1 MILPSKAPD
10 PSRLVHPDIFEPL
23 VVDLR
28 GDRPGRPYRAG
39 RPPSSWKPHNHRAIA
54 LEGVEL
60 VYITGRCF
68 EFDFETKGHLIDFN
82 FGDSPSMMRVNSDR
96 QSIWQFRPYTTSF
109 APAGTTLYRHALER
123 DDSDADHRLIALN
136 IAPDYLNTLAC
147 DILDGRELGF
157 VAMSPPERW
166 EKLDRIQSGL
176 LALFQAPH
184 MHSRLTVEALANDAI
199 MRAMLR
205 WSSIGNRLAPTRFQT
220 DDAVVRRAI
229 SFIHDNLTRS
239 ISLPDIARAAER
251 DTTILV
257 HVFKLATGRTPYAYL
272 LDCRIAAAKH
282 DLRNTELSVAS
293 IARRYSFGSPS
304 HFATSFRKSTGTS
317 PTAYRRKI

>member
-1 MILPSKAPD
+1 MPFRAPD
-10 PSRLVHPDIFEPL
+10 LSRLVHPDIFEPL

-28 GDRPGRPYRAG
+28 GDRAGRPYRAG
-39 RPPSSWKPHNHRAIA
+39 RPPNAWKPQNHRVIT
-54 LEGVEL
+54 LEGVDL
-60 VYITGRCF
+60 IYIDGPGF

-82 FGDSPSMMRVNSDR
+82 FGDSPSLMRVNGGP
-96 QSIWQFRPYTTSF
+96 QKVWQFEPYTTSF
-109 APAGTTLYRHALER
+109 APVRTTLCRQTLEQPGG
-123 DDSDADHRLIALN
+123 DMNHRLIALN
-136 IAPDYLNTLAC
+136 IAPEYLSALTC

-157 VAMSPPERW
+157 VDMSPPERW
-166 EKLDRIQSGL
+166 AKLDRIQSGL
-176 LALFQAPH
+176 LALFQAPQ
-184 MHSRLTVEALANDAI
+184 MHSRLTAEALANDAI
-199 MRAMLR
+199 MRAILR
-205 WSSIGNRLAPTRFQT
+205 WSSIGNRLGPTRFQNE
-220 DDAVVRRAI
+220 DEVVRRAI

-304 HFATSFRKSTGTS
+304 HFATTFRKSTGTS
-317 PTAYRRKI
+317 PTAYRRNT